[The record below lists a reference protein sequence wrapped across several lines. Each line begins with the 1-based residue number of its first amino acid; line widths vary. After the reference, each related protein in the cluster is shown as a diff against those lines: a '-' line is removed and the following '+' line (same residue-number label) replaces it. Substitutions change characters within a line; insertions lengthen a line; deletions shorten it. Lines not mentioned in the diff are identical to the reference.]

1 MLKGVDSGLLSGFEW
16 ALVIVVIFGM
26 IFNKKMFPGNIEMTW
41 RVGNSKYE
49 SPILAPS
56 GEGEQKQEIPIYK
69 KGAKMADF
77 EGIFKESEKA
87 SPERDDKQSE
97 MIMKMEEE
105 NMRKFEMCIEYHQKL
120 HREDVE
126 KIISQLELNR
136 QVMEGA
142 RGRLMY
148 SLPKYNGKNLEVEEW
163 LDRVDAVTVG
173 NDWGFSKLFQALPGS
188 LEDVA
193 KRAFDTLTTR
203 DKQTKESFLRNL
215 RDKIDPYVET
225 RNKDL
230 FYAAKKEHSET
241 YQAFVDRLKMYIR
254 RSGENY
260 EGKWAE
266 ESMKAKVYECLTSF
280 QRMIMN
286 ASVGRDGPLDKM
298 VKIAEGMR
306 LTAEYDEKAK
316 ERNTEFKYQRETKSS
331 NANGNKP
338 QMLEVEQPYH
348 IYEYTN
354 ELTVKGRCAM
364 DKSQSQNSNFTGDYR
379 YIESQWEQKEANM
392 NTGISSELTQSTRRG
407 RGFRGTCGKCHQRGH
422 MAKLCTCVKT

>member
-1 MLKGVDSGLLSGFEW
+1 
-16 ALVIVVIFGM
+16 
-26 IFNKKMFPGNIEMTW
+26 
-41 RVGNSKYE
+41 
-49 SPILAPS
+49 
-56 GEGEQKQEIPIYK
+56 
-69 KGAKMADF
+69 
-77 EGIFKESEKA
+77 
-87 SPERDDKQSE
+87 
-97 MIMKMEEE
+97 MKMEEE

-173 NDWGFSKLFQALPGS
+173 NDWDFSKLFQALPGS

-260 EGKWAE
+260 
-266 ESMKAKVYECLTSF
+266 
-280 QRMIMN
+280 
-286 ASVGRDGPLDKM
+286 
-298 VKIAEGMR
+298 
-306 LTAEYDEKAK
+306 
-316 ERNTEFKYQRETKSS
+316 
-331 NANGNKP
+331 
-338 QMLEVEQPYH
+338 
-348 IYEYTN
+348 
-354 ELTVKGRCAM
+354 
-364 DKSQSQNSNFTGDYR
+364 
-379 YIESQWEQKEANM
+379 
-392 NTGISSELTQSTRRG
+392 
-407 RGFRGTCGKCHQRGH
+407 
-422 MAKLCTCVKT
+422 